1 MTRHR
6 FLGPDVEHPL
16 RDGRRSGHESRPLTQ
31 VAGNL
36 V

>member
-1 MTRHR
+1 MTRQR
-6 FLGPDVEHPL
+6 CLGPDVEHPL

-31 VAGNL
+31 IADNL